1 VAAEYAKVSVTLPAG
16 LLDRIR
22 RRVGTRGL
30 SSYVAHALE
39 EEERR
44 EALQAWLTSQDAEF
58 GPVPDEVIAEVRA
71 EWLRD
76 AAGQH

>member
-1 VAAEYAKVSVTLPAG
+1 MATEYAKVSVTLPAG

-22 RRVGTRGL
+22 QRVGTRGL

-76 AAGQH
+76 AAGRH

>member
-1 VAAEYAKVSVTLPAG
+1 MAAEYAKVSVTLPTG

-22 RRVGTRGL
+22 QRVGTRGL

-76 AAGQH
+76 AGGQH

>member
-1 VAAEYAKVSVTLPAG
+1 MATEYAKVSVTLPAG

-22 RRVGTRGL
+22 QRVGTRGL

>member
-1 VAAEYAKVSVTLPAG
+1 MATEYAKVSVTLPAG

-22 RRVGTRGL
+22 QRVGTRGL

-71 EWLRD
+71 QWLRD

>member
-1 VAAEYAKVSVTLPAG
+1 MAAEYAKVSVTLPAG

-22 RRVGTRGL
+22 QRVGTRGL

-39 EEERR
+39 QEERR
-44 EALQAWLTSQDAEF
+44 EALQTWLTSQDAEF

-71 EWLRD
+71 QWLRD

>member
-1 VAAEYAKVSVTLPAG
+1 MATEYAKVSVTLPAG
-16 LLDRIR
+16 LLDRVR
-22 RRVGTRGL
+22 QRVGTRGL

-58 GPVPDEVIAEVRA
+58 GAVPDEVMAEVRA
-71 EWLRD
+71 QWLRD

>member
-1 VAAEYAKVSVTLPAG
+1 MAAEYAKVSVTLPAG

-22 RRVGTRGL
+22 QRVGTRGL
-30 SSYVAHALE
+30 SSYIAHALE
-39 EEERR
+39 EQERR
-44 EALQAWLTSQDAEF
+44 EALQAWLSSQDAQF

>member
-1 VAAEYAKVSVTLPAG
+1 MAAEYAKVSVTLPAG

-22 RRVGTRGL
+22 QRVGTRGL

-39 EEERR
+39 EQERR

-58 GPVPDEVIAEVRA
+58 SPVPDEVIAEVRA
-71 EWLRD
+71 QWLHD
-76 AAGQH
+76 AAGQY

>member
-1 VAAEYAKVSVTLPAG
+1 MAAEYAKVSVTLPAG

-22 RRVGTRGL
+22 QRVGTRGL

-58 GPVPDEVIAEVRA
+58 GPVPEEVIAEVRA

>member
-1 VAAEYAKVSVTLPAG
+1 MPTEYAKVSVTLPAG

-22 RRVGTRGL
+22 QRVGTRGL

>member
-1 VAAEYAKVSVTLPAG
+1 VATEYAKVSVTLPAG

-22 RRVGTRGL
+22 QRVGTRGL

>member
-1 VAAEYAKVSVTLPAG
+1 MATDYAKVSVTLPAG

-22 RRVGTRGL
+22 QRVGTRGL

-44 EALQAWLTSQDAEF
+44 EALQAWLTSQDTEF
-58 GPVPDEVIAEVRA
+58 GPVPDELIAEVRA

>member
-1 VAAEYAKVSVTLPAG
+1 MATEYAKISVTLPAG

-22 RRVGTRGL
+22 QRVGTRGL

-71 EWLRD
+71 QWLRD

>member
-1 VAAEYAKVSVTLPAG
+1 MATEYAKVSVTLPAG

-22 RRVGTRGL
+22 QRVGTRGL

-44 EALQAWLTSQDAEF
+44 EALKAWLTSQDAEF
-58 GPVPDEVIAEVRA
+58 GPVPDEVMAEVRA

-76 AAGQH
+76 AAG

>member
-1 VAAEYAKVSVTLPAG
+1 MAAEYAKVSVTLPAG

-22 RRVGTRGL
+22 QRVGTRGL

>member
-1 VAAEYAKVSVTLPAG
+1 MATEYAKVSVTLPAG

-22 RRVGTRGL
+22 QRVGTRGL

-58 GPVPDEVIAEVRA
+58 GPVPDDVIAEVRA

>member
-1 VAAEYAKVSVTLPAG
+1 MGTEYAKVSVTLPAG

-22 RRVGTRGL
+22 GRVGTRGL

-44 EALQAWLTSQDAEF
+44 DALRAWLNDQEAEF
-58 GPVPDEVIAEVRA
+58 GPIPPEMMAEVRHQ
-71 EWLRD
+71 WLGN
-76 AAGQH
+76 AADSH

>member
-1 VAAEYAKVSVTLPAG
+1 MATEYAKVSVTLPAG

-22 RRVGTRGL
+22 QRVGTRGL

-58 GPVPDEVIAEVRA
+58 GPVPDEVMAEVRA
-71 EWLRD
+71 AWLGD
-76 AAGQH
+76 AAGQR

>member
-1 VAAEYAKVSVTLPAG
+1 MATEYAKVSVTLPAG

-22 RRVGTRGL
+22 QRVGTRGL
-30 SSYVAHALE
+30 SGYVAHALE

-58 GPVPDEVIAEVRA
+58 GPVPDDVMAEVRA
-71 EWLRD
+71 AWLGD
-76 AAGQH
+76 AAIQR

>member
-1 VAAEYAKVSVTLPAG
+1 MATEYAKVSVTLPAG

-22 RRVGTRGL
+22 QRVGTRGL

-71 EWLRD
+71 QWLRD
-76 AAGQH
+76 AEGQH

>member
-1 VAAEYAKVSVTLPAG
+1 MATEYAKVSVTLPAG

-22 RRVGTRGL
+22 QRVGTRGL

-58 GPVPDEVIAEVRA
+58 GPVPEEVIAEVRA

-76 AAGQH
+76 AAGRH

>member
-1 VAAEYAKVSVTLPAG
+1 MAIEYAKVSVTLPAG

-22 RRVGTRGL
+22 QRVGTRGL

-58 GPVPDEVIAEVRA
+58 GPVPDEVTAEVRV

-76 AAGQH
+76 AAGQQ

>member
-1 VAAEYAKVSVTLPAG
+1 MATEYAKVSVTLPAG

-22 RRVGTRGL
+22 QRVGTRGL

-58 GPVPDEVIAEVRA
+58 GPVSDEVIAEVRA
-71 EWLRD
+71 QWLRD

>member
-1 VAAEYAKVSVTLPAG
+1 MAAEYAKVSITLPAG

-22 RRVGTRGL
+22 QRVGTRGL

-71 EWLRD
+71 KWLRD
-76 AAGQH
+76 AAGQP

>member
-1 VAAEYAKVSVTLPAG
+1 MATEYAKVSITLPAG

-22 RRVGTRGL
+22 QRVGTRGL

-76 AAGQH
+76 AAGRH

>member
-1 VAAEYAKVSVTLPAG
+1 MATEYAKVSVTLPAG

-22 RRVGTRGL
+22 QRVGTRGL

-76 AAGQH
+76 AAGQR

>member
-1 VAAEYAKVSVTLPAG
+1 MATEYAKVSVTLPAG

-22 RRVGTRGL
+22 QRVGTRGL

-58 GPVPDEVIAEVRA
+58 GPVPDEVIAQVRA

-76 AAGQH
+76 AAEQH